1 LEGCTDFIPHAKY
14 MEAVKRDE
22 QRSKRMSEQYQRD
35 IEAGLKQEE
44 ADFHAALNLI
54 DDLEIFVNEDVEL
67 PNEEIGIDEGI
78 NDLMFDLDDMSI

>member
-1 LEGCTDFIPHAKY
+1 